1 MNLGALEQ
9 LLAALDLRVNDAQR
23 EAIHLGLS
31 LEALSGQLRD
41 LPLSKVVGDLCVAV
55 EASCA
60 AVWFDKATRMAGC
73 AVWSHAAAL
82 PSESVGHSTKGC
94 AAVHANART
103 SRPHFSLLSYAAA
116 PGCEL
121 RVALLIERLAAD
133 SHDMATYV
141 RARHGRPHDQVLRRL
156 RQRSALPEGA
166 WSPTR
171 RPDVLETRRESLA
184 RAGEL
189 AGLFQLAAT
198 DPQLAAEPLQQTL
211 TRFKTALRMNQM
223 VMVSSGHG
231 SCAAA
236 FSWARLTEP
245 AIRKL
250 MLRGPK
256 ALHASDWDEGDHLV
270 FIDRIG
276 DEDLLTEHMAVLRQ
290 QLQREGVVSARQ
302 LASSVGTDGQRR
314 WTLSAPMQLGPSQR
328 SSLTDA

>member
-1 MNLGALEQ
+1 MKIGTFDQ
-9 LLAALDLRVNDAQR
+9 LFAAVDLDVDDAR
-23 EAIHLGLS
+23 RRAIHLGLS
-31 LEALSGQLRD
+31 LEALSGQLGNV
-41 LPLSKVVGDLCVAV
+41 PLSKVVGDLCVAI
-55 EASCA
+55 EANCA
-60 AVWFDKATRMAGC
+60 AVWFDTATRIAGC
-73 AVWSHAAAL
+73 AVWTDAAAL

-94 AAVHANART
+94 ATVDVNARA

-121 RVALLIERLAAD
+121 RVAWLIERLAAD

-189 AGLFQLAAT
+189 AGLFHLAAT
-198 DPQLAAEPLQQTL
+198 DAQLAAEPLQQSL

-256 ALHASDWDEGDHLV
+256 ALHASDWDEGDNLV

-276 DEDLLTEHMAVLRQ
+276 DEALLTEHMAVLRQ
-290 QLQREGVVSARQ
+290 RLQREGVGSARQ
-302 LASSVGTDGQRR
+302 LASSVGRDGQRR
-314 WTLSAPMQLGPSQR
+314 WSLSLPK
-328 SSLTDA
+328 